1 MSLPEIVILSMVEI
15 IGDFGYKQFANKGG
29 LVPFLTG
36 TIGYMGTIIMLIIS
50 LQNSSVLLVNGAWDG
65 ISGVMESVAAYVFL
79 GERFED
85 TSQYFGLLFISIG
98 LFLLKIPLKKA
109 KAFKMPS
116 FHM

>member
-1 MSLPEIVILSMVEI
+1 MSLPEIVMLSMVEI
-15 IGDFGYKQFANKGG
+15 IGDFGYKQFANQGG

-36 TIGYMGTIIMLIIS
+36 TIGYVGTIIMLIMS

-85 TSQYFGLLFISIG
+85 TSQYIGLVFISIG
-98 LFLLKIPLKKA
+98 LFLLKIPLKKT
-109 KAFKMPS
+109 KTFKMPD

>member
-1 MSLPEIVILSMVEI
+1 MSLPEIVMLSMVEI
-15 IGDFGYKQFANKGG
+15 IGDFGYKHFANKGG
-29 LVPFLTG
+29 LIPFLTG
-36 TIGYMGTIIMLIIS
+36 TIGYVGTIIMLIMS

-85 TSQYFGLLFISIG
+85 TSQYIGLVFISIG
-98 LFLLKIPLKKA
+98 LFLLKIPLKKS
-109 KAFKMPS
+109 KAFKIPD